1 MTPRS
6 TRPHAEA
13 TRPAPVAN
21 WSQLSRAD
29 HIQIRQNGE
38 LIADGRIDMLAV
50 DGSTLWLH
58 LANGQGRALFLQS
71 DGLKV
76 FRCHAGTA
84 D

>member
-1 MTPRS
+1 MTPRR
-6 TRPHAEA
+6 TGPHTE
-13 TRPAPVAN
+13 TTGPAPIAN

-29 HIQIRQNGE
+29 HIQIRQNRE

-58 LANGQGRALFLQS
+58 LANGKGRALFLQS
-71 DGLKV
+71 DGLKIY
-76 FRCHAGTA
+76 RSRPST